1 MAIGGRPGPS
11 SAADGR
17 ACPAVICPAT
27 APRWRLAAG
36 PAPWR
41 PADERGPETRLFTRP
56 PTRLLHPWQHADTIA
71 SMATQEKKLL
81 TTTDLATAKGCDP
94 VTVIRAA
101 QRLGY
106 ERTGRDWIFT
116 PEQAAKI
123 LDMAGT
129 ERGNPN
135 FGKKIPAKKTAKRGK
150 KRGS

>member
-1 MAIGGRPGPS
+1 M
-11 SAADGR
+11 
-17 ACPAVICPAT
+17 
-27 APRWRLAAG
+27 
-36 PAPWR
+36 
-41 PADERGPETRLFTRP
+41 
-56 PTRLLHPWQHADTIA
+56 LLLYPYRQADTIA
-71 SMATQEKKLL
+71 SMATQEKKL
-81 TTTDLATAKGCDP
+81 TTTTEIAAAKGCNP

-135 FGKKIPAKKTAKRGK
+135 FGKNIPAKKAAKRGK